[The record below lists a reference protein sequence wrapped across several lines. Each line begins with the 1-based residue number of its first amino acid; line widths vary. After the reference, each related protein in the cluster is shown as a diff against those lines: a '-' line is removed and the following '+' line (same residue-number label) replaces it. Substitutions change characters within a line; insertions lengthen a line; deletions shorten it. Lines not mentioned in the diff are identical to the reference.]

1 MNLKDKNFMLFETKV
16 FNNQTQKLGLVLYT
30 WIIPFTDSE
39 WPFAKCVVM
48 DGKSYNTPMNIISPL
63 SDYAKRVSS
72 TNAQIICPIIIWD
85 SWIIGVTVEGTWIM

>member
-39 WPFAKCVVM
+39 
-48 DGKSYNTPMNIISPL
+48 
-63 SDYAKRVSS
+63 
-72 TNAQIICPIIIWD
+72 
-85 SWIIGVTVEGTWIM
+85 